1 MGSRCLDLVSSRHR
15 EPWGWLELGGSEVAL
30 AGGRMIQC
38 GNLSGKPT
46 FLAPRYGTAER

>member
-1 MGSRCLDLVSSRHR
+1 MWHLHR